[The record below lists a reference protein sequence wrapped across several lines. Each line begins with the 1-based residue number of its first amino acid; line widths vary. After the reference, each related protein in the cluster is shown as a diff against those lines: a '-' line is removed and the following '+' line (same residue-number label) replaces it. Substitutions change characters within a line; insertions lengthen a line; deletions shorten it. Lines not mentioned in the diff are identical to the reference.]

1 MSKQAQDEKITRLKF
16 ELETHKA
23 TCNNSF
29 INENDLDNILTDQV
43 WLQPSSPEFEEKFIR
58 HRSPLVV
65 KLALVHQQIS
75 QLEAAP
81 SEPDVVI
88 NPFEG
93 GKSNIII
100 IYDEYYL
107 N

>member
-1 MSKQAQDEKITRLKF
+1 MSKQAQDEKITRLKS

-23 TCNNSF
+23 NFISF
-29 INENDLDNILTDQV
+29 VGDENDLDSILKDQV
-43 WLQPSSPEFEEKFIR
+43 WLQPSSPEFEVKFIR

-65 KLALVHQQIS
+65 KLALAHQQIS

-93 GKSNIII
+93 GKNNIII
-100 IYDEYYL
+100 IYD
-107 N
+107 